1 MKVSLFTFNEP
12 NLRKNSQSLKK
23 FQTWDS
29 PCQHEVENS
38 DRNFDLPLSQSCGKF
53 YKNLL
58 LDFLALKMAW
68 RFTVQEYPRV

>member
-1 MKVSLFTFNEP
+1 MVASSLPNVFFKKKDVSRSSMKVSLFAFNEP

-38 DRNFDLPLSQSCGKF
+38 DRNFDLLLSQSCGKF
-53 YKNLL
+53 YKI
-58 LDFLALKMAW
+58 
-68 RFTVQEYPRV
+68 YY